1 MQNNSMNV
9 FLETGVTNNK
19 IKTFVDN
26 WKVCQNNAVEKEKNW
41 QYIHNGKGTAII
53 KDIKTKTQK
62 ASDKFNN
69 EKQVLTRLLLKDNNN
84 IEYRY
89 AIGAIHAKNGKHK
102 AKWSQTLNQL

>member
-1 MQNNSMNV
+1 MNV

-53 KDIKTKTQK
+53 KDIKTKT
-62 ASDKFNN
+62 
-69 EKQVLTRLLLKDNNN
+69 
-84 IEYRY
+84 
-89 AIGAIHAKNGKHK
+89 
-102 AKWSQTLNQL
+102 

>member
-26 WKVCQNNAVEKEKNW
+26 WKVCQNNDVEKEKNW

-53 KDIKTKTQK
+53 KNIKTKTQK
-62 ASDKFNN
+62 ASDRLNN
-69 EKQVLTRLLLKDNNN
+69 EKQVLTRLTLKDNNN
-84 IEYRY
+84 IEYKY
-89 AIGAIHAKNGKHK
+89 AIGAIHAKNAKHK